1 MEKTGQISV
10 RVQRAEQLFQ
20 RLDPYPF
27 AERDLSPETES
38 YIVDFARELPPSLP
52 LRVVVRLTE
61 GEGTGEPSMQI
72 GDAIRN
78 YFGGRAEALSR
89 ELKELFR
96 IGRRAAGVG
105 MLVLAACIAIDQLLL
120 PAIGG
125 ENRFIAESLVI
136 LGWVANWKPLEI
148 FLYDWW
154 PVVRRRR
161 LYRRL
166 ALADVSIER
175 DRPEESAPP
184 ATVKGGG

>member
-1 MEKTGQISV
+1 MEKTGLISV

-38 YIVDFARELPPSLP
+38 YIVDFARELPPSLS
-52 LRVVVRLTE
+52 LQVMVRLAESHGIGQSVTE
-61 GEGTGEPSMQI
+61 I

-78 YFGGRAEALSR
+78 YFGGRADALSR

-105 MLVLAACIAIDQLLL
+105 MLVLAACIAIDQLVLST
-120 PAIGG
+120 IGWD
-125 ENRFIAESLVI
+125 NRFVAESLVI

-166 ALADVSIER
+166 AVANVTIEP
-175 DRPEESAPP
+175 DRP
-184 ATVKGGG
+184 